1 MKMDYEII
9 VKGVFLEELSLKKE
23 MYSLK
28 KSEVSDS
35 GSKKKLHQTIR
46 ISSNILRNKENASEI
61 KYITQVNFIVK
72 GHFEIT
78 ALMNSFL
85 QFKKLEELELSDSE
99 IRDQLNFHI
108 WPYVTEQIQNLIGRT
123 KNYRGMIVPP
133 YEIVRKQMRSKD
145 E

>member
-1 MKMDYEII
+1 MNYEIF
-9 VKGVFLEELSLKKE
+9 VKGVFLEEITLKKE

-28 KSEVSDS
+28 RTEESDD
-35 GSKKKLHQTIR
+35 GAKKKLHQTIR

-61 KYITQVNFIVK
+61 KYITQINFIVK

-78 ALMNSFL
+78 ALLNSFL
-85 QFKKLEELELSDSE
+85 HFRKLEELELSDSE
-99 IRDQLNFHI
+99 LRDQLNFHI

-133 YEIVRKQMRSKD
+133 YEIVRKQMKSK
-145 E
+145 EE